1 MTPMNIFLE
10 SHKNFLEK
18 LIKADVEFLIIGGF
32 AVNYYGYNRTTGDLD
47 IWVKPDNVNR
57 DKILSTFD
65 KFGFKRE
72 DMQTLHQ
79 TNFEKVIV
87 FHIWEKPYRIDFL
100 TQISGVVFNLAY
112 KEKSFVNIQGLD
124 LPMISFEHLILS
136 KMSTNRLRDKADV
149 EELQK
154 IARIKK
160 RKR

>member
-1 MTPMNIFLE
+1 MNIFLE